1 MLPKIKAT
9 VSSVLGIL
17 LLLYTVILF
26 FVVFLGGFS
35 VVIAGQ
41 ELSATSAGKPAI
53 TLLVLYLIKLFV
65 ADFRKEIEKNMALFF
80 GALLVMIFG
89 SEILARA
96 YYHSFVPQD
105 LFWAAENLVMKRTPD
120 PGRLFGVDTI
130 KVSNNRRITYELI
143 PGVNGQLTEWPKG
156 KLLRINKSGFRDDEN
171 KKHSKEK
178 GTFRDDGYGRRL

>member
-80 GALLVMIFG
+80 P
-89 SEILARA
+89 LAQNA
-96 YYHSFVPQD
+96 
-105 LFWAAENLVMKRTPD
+105 
-120 PGRLFGVDTI
+120 
-130 KVSNNRRITYELI
+130 
-143 PGVNGQLTEWPKG
+143 
-156 KLLRINKSGFRDDEN
+156 
-171 KKHSKEK
+171 
-178 GTFRDDGYGRRL
+178 